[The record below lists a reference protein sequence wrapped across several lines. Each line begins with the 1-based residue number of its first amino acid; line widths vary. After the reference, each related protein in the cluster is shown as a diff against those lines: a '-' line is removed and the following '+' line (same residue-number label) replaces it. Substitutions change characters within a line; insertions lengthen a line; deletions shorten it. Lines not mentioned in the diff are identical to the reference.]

1 MSIASSTASQGTGTN
16 AVISPIA
23 SAAAR
28 RSDILDALGEA
39 EAVDIFDTIR
49 PSAPDFAA
57 ALDAAYGAKVGAG
70 AAAGAGAVLLGT
82 GEINFDSRLA
92 AAAGASLYLL
102 AGSPA
107 DATALQLA
115 SGQLVR
121 SGRKPAGIS
130 FIDATASAAAAAANA
145 VEAEGQAIRHI
156 ALEGIAQAAAGGA
169 DAGAGAG
176 GAGSAAQAS
185 AAKEPVIGPELFE
198 RNLLIKAREKNA
210 HIVLPEGEDDRILTA
225 ADQLLRA
232 KVCRLTILGNP
243 DDIARRAKELGL
255 DLSGATLTDPSEGN
269 QLEEFAAEF
278 AELRKHKG
286 ITLEQAR
293 ETMQDISY
301 YATMMVH
308 KGIADGMVSGAA
320 HTTAHTIKPSFQII
334 KTAPGASVVS
344 SIFLMVMDGVLWAF
358 GDCAVNPNPTPDQL
372 AEIATVSAQTAAQ
385 FGIEPKVAMLSYS
398 TGTSGAGADVEAV
411 AAAVKKAQENNPDLP
426 LDGPLQFDAAVVES
440 VGQKKLPGS
449 DVAGQATVFVFPD
462 LNCGNITYKAVQRT
476 ADALAVGPILQ
487 GLNKPVNDLS
497 RGATVPDIVNTVAI
511 TAIQA
516 N

>member
-1 MSIASSTASQGTGTN
+1 MSIAPQGTGTN

-57 ALDAAYGAKVGAG
+57 ALDAAYDAKVGAG
-70 AAAGAGAVLLGT
+70 ASAAAGAGAVLLGT
-82 GEINFDSRLA
+82 GEITFDSRLA
-92 AAAGASLYLL
+92 AAAGASHYLL

-130 FIDATASAAAAAANA
+130 FIDATASVAAAAANA

-156 ALEGIAQAAAGGA
+156 AMEGIAQAAAGGA
-169 DAGAGAG
+169 DAGAG
-176 GAGSAAQAS
+176 AS

-225 ADQLLRA
+225 ADQLLHA

-255 DLSGATLTDPSEGN
+255 DLSGATLTDPSKGN

-358 GDCAVNPNPTPDQL
+358 GDCAVNPNPTSDQL
-372 AEIATVSAQTAAQ
+372 AEIAAVSAQTASQ